1 MGPSTIKCVGVGL
14 IIAEFGGADRLSGVF
29 YHTPNATEFDFLCIF
44 VAKFGRMKLIAR
56 IIVFVVVLLG
66 CNVSE
71 AARKAASDF
80 VIVIDA
86 GHGGHDAGAIG
97 AVTNE
102 KTINLAVAR
111 LLGKKLSSQK
121 GVKVVYTRTDDSFVT
136 LQGRADIANKAGGNL
151 FVSIHT
157 NSVDLKAKNR
167 ASVHGA
173 SVYTL
178 GPDKTEANL
187 AVAMRENSVMKLER
201 DYTSTYMG
209 FDPSSAESYIIFE
222 LSQNKYMQQS
232 LLAAKSVCGQ
242 LAFVAG
248 RKNNGVK
255 QANFWV
261 LLKTAMPSM
270 LVELDFICNPA
281 VEKFMASDSGQ
292 EKLAEALL
300 RGIMEYRNGLGS
312 AGEVSARSVSPASN
326 RVSPDRHGKNDS
338 KVVYRIQFATSN
350 RKLSDGSPEFKGL
363 SDVGCYCEKGIYKYT
378 YGSFSSVR
386 GAAYELKKVRELFPD
401 AFLIKTV
408 GDKRVP

>member
-378 YGSFSSVR
+378 YGS
-386 GAAYELKKVRELFPD
+386 
-401 AFLIKTV
+401 
-408 GDKRVP
+408 

>member
-1 MGPSTIKCVGVGL
+1 MDAHFFY
-14 IIAEFGGADRLSGVF
+14 IISHFSEHFSK
-29 YHTPNATEFDFLCIF
+29 F

-56 IIVFVVVLLG
+56 IIVFVIVLLG

-86 GHGGHDAGAIG
+86 GHGGHDAGALG
-97 AVTNE
+97 SVTNE

-111 LLGKKLSSQK
+111 LLGKKLSSQP

-242 LAFVAG
+242 LASVAG

-281 VEKFMASDSGQ
+281 EEKFMASDSGQ

-300 RGIMEYRNGLGS
+300 RGIMEYRKSLGS
-312 AGEVSARSVSPASN
+312 ASAPSAGSASPVSTKVSPA
-326 RVSPDRHGKNDS
+326 RHEKNDS

-386 GAAYELKKVRELFPD
+386 EAAPELKKVRELFSD

-408 GDKRVP
+408 GDQRVP